1 MARLF
6 DTLKGIPM
14 PKVLT
19 IQELKDLDDPGL
31 KAIYEASDP
40 VKSRDEAA

>member
-1 MARLF
+1 MSFLDFLSAV
-6 DTLKGIPM
+6 PS
-14 PKVLT
+14 PKILT